1 MVGIAFMALCLG
13 LLTPYAIGLILCSAA
28 YKIIHAAKILLGLL
42 IAFLINGNCQLFEN
56 GFLSYCAWAAISI
69 GGIYLL
75 CLLPRF
81 KCAFQFLATSII
93 SFFLALILL
102 NNIYASVLSWFG
114 QSFEYTLWI
123 DIVVR
128 IACVAISVYMTYKLF
143 DDLII
148 DGIFANPII
157 GMLDRVISSVG
168 YGFGVTV
175 IATTSLNN
183 LWSIPAFVSY
193 IVIGVVAVLYFIL
206 DYRIISVKRRIIL
219 DDYAKQAW
227 REKMLEDIPDD
238 DKYDDEEYHPRTLLG
253 KIITGD
259 WSGSYDDDDDDY
271 DNWD

>member
-1 MVGIAFMALCLG
+1 MIGIAFMAMCLG
-13 LLTPYAIGLILCSAA
+13 LLTPLAIGLILFRITD
-28 YKIIHAAKILLGLL
+28 KIIHGAKVLLGLL

-81 KCAFQFLATSII
+81 NCAFQFLATSII
-93 SFFLALILL
+93 SFFLAYILL
-102 NNIYASVLSWFG
+102 SSIFPGVLSWFG
-114 QSFEYTLWI
+114 HSFEYPLWI

-143 DDLII
+143 DDLTI

-157 GMLDRVISSVG
+157 GMLDRIISSVG

-183 LWSIPAFVSY
+183 SWSLPAFVSY

-219 DDYAKQAW
+219 DDYARQER
-227 REKMLEDIPDD
+227 RERMLENTPDD
-238 DKYDDEEYHPRTLLG
+238 DKYDDEEYHPKTLLG
-253 KIITGD
+253 KIVTGD
-259 WSGSYDDDDDDY
+259 WSGSYDDDNNDY